1 MSSTKTVGEQLSTLL
16 QLQDLDSKIYTLSRE
31 KRSKP
36 LELEILRQTRDTDK
50 QKISVVEKELIEL
63 QLQRKNKEIDLET
76 KEGVIK
82 KYQIQLY
89 QIKTNKEY
97 QSLQKEIETLKADN
111 SVLEEEI
118 LQVMEDIDQRKE
130 GLTKQKDML
139 RTTEEKIAEEERRV
153 TREIEEIEKLLATLK
168 EKRQTFIPDLDR
180 KLFERYDRILINKEG
195 LALVPIKGHACGGC
209 HMNLPPQVI
218 NEVQLQEKVI
228 ICENCSR
235 ILYDR
240 NGSS

>member
-97 QSLQKEIETLKADN
+97 QSLQKEIGTIKADN

-118 LQVMEDIDQRKE
+118 LQIMEDK
-130 GLTKQKDML
+130 
-139 RTTEEKIAEEERRV
+139 RTYADCNTV
-153 TREIEEIEKLLATLK
+153 
-168 EKRQTFIPDLDR
+168 
-180 KLFERYDRILINKEG
+180 
-195 LALVPIKGHACGGC
+195 
-209 HMNLPPQVI
+209 
-218 NEVQLQEKVI
+218 
-228 ICENCSR
+228 
-235 ILYDR
+235 
-240 NGSS
+240 